1 MHFIKF
7 LCYCIKK
14 KILQFINPSEYLMWA
29 LFRPQRLTS
38 HAGCALEH
46 PAEQTVDWPMI
57 EVPIKC
63 IKSIQRVYLLVIPII
78 IY

>member
-1 MHFIKF
+1 
-7 LCYCIKK
+7 
-14 KILQFINPSEYLMWA
+14 MWA